1 MNSITI
7 HGRLTKDPE
16 ITIISTGS
24 KVCKISVAV
33 NRRFKPEE
41 TDFFDCTA
49 WNKTAD
55 FIEQYFRKGRE
66 ILVRGQMQSRV
77 WEDSNGNKRK
87 AWEINIDEID
97 FCGKPDNDIKPLEP
111 SGAPTQS
118 TEQNSEESASFTPLS
133 DDDDLP
139 F

>member
-16 ITIISTGS
+16 VTVTATGS

-33 NRRFKPEE
+33 NRIFKQEE

-55 FIEQYFRKGRE
+55 FLEQYFRKGRE
-66 ILVRGQMQSRV
+66 ILVRGEMQSRV

-87 AWEINIDEID
+87 AWEVNIDEID
-97 FCGKPDNDIKPLEP
+97 FCGKPDNEYKQFTP
-111 SGAPTQS
+111 SNPP
-118 TEQNSEESASFTPLS
+118 SESSGEDSASFAPLS